1 MAKILVIDDDANI
14 LLSTRRLLESDGH
27 ECVTAGNGQEALE
40 YVKQNRFA
48 LLITDMRL
56 PDMNGLSLVR
66 ELKKVEPSMP
76 VILITAYASCESA
89 VESVKRGVY
98 EYLVKPFQADEL
110 LATVKRALGANM
122 DGAGDS

>member
-1 MAKILVIDDDANI
+1 MAKILVIDDDANTLI
-14 LLSTRRLLESDGH
+14 STRRILESDRH
-27 ECVTAGNGQEALE
+27 ECVKAGNGQEVLE

-48 LLITDMRL
+48 LLIPGMRL

-76 VILITAYASCESA
+76 VILITAYASCENA
-89 VESVKRGVY
+89 VEAVKRGVY
-98 EYLVKPFQADEL
+98 EYLVKPFQADGL

-122 DGAGDS
+122 DSTGDS

>member
-1 MAKILVIDDDANI
+1 MAKILVIDDDANTLI
-14 LLSTRRLLESDGH
+14 STRRILESDRH
-27 ECVTAGNGQEALE
+27 ECVKAGNGQEVLE

-48 LLITDMRL
+48 LLIPGMRL

-98 EYLVKPFQADEL
+98 EYLVKPFQADGL

-122 DGAGDS
+122 DSTGDS